1 MARFFIDRPIF
12 AWVIAIF
19 ITLAG
24 ILSIFNL
31 PVSQYP
37 NVAPPQVTVTVT
49 YPGATAKTVEDSVIQ
64 IIEQEMNGATG
75 LQYFESESR
84 TGAGTITLSFTPETD
99 VELASVDVLNRL
111 KRVESR
117 LPEAVM
123 QQGVNINKSRSNFLA
138 IISLIST
145 DGSMTPIDLGDYV
158 YRNVLYEIKR
168 LPGVGDATVFGSEK
182 AMRIWIDPIKLTGLK
197 LTAGDVANAIKN
209 QNAVVTSGAIADP
222 PNTGSE
228 TFTATVN
235 VHGQLQTKE
244 EFENIVLRANTDG
257 SVVRLKDVARVEL
270 GGQTYETYARLN
282 GKPISGFGVQ
292 PTATANTMATMQS
305 IRNKMEELSKYF
317 PEGVSYS
324 IQNDTSTFV
333 KASIHEV
340 IKTLFEGIFL
350 VFVIM
355 YLFLQ
360 NFRYTIIPTIVVP
373 IALMGTFAVM
383 KALGFSINMLTMF
396 GMVLSIGIL
405 IDDAIV
411 VVENVERI
419 MAEEGLSPRDA
430 TYKAMGQITGAI
442 IGISLVLTAV
452 FIPMAFF
459 SGSVGA
465 LPAILDHHG
474 RFHGFF
480 RFPGPVVNA
489 RAVCDHSETDRSR
502 CSWREERLF
511 RWFNRRFH
519 NMNDDI

>member
-209 QNAVVTSGAIADP
+209 QNAVVTSGAIAEHRLG
-222 PNTGSE
+222 NI
-228 TFTATVN
+228 
-235 VHGQLQTKE
+235 HGY
-244 EFENIVLRANTDG
+244 R
-257 SVVRLKDVARVEL
+257 
-270 GGQTYETYARLN
+270 
-282 GKPISGFGVQ
+282 
-292 PTATANTMATMQS
+292 
-305 IRNKMEELSKYF
+305 
-317 PEGVSYS
+317 
-324 IQNDTSTFV
+324 
-333 KASIHEV
+333 
-340 IKTLFEGIFL
+340 
-350 VFVIM
+350 
-355 YLFLQ
+355 
-360 NFRYTIIPTIVVP
+360 
-373 IALMGTFAVM
+373 
-383 KALGFSINMLTMF
+383 
-396 GMVLSIGIL
+396 
-405 IDDAIV
+405 
-411 VVENVERI
+411 
-419 MAEEGLSPRDA
+419 
-430 TYKAMGQITGAI
+430 
-442 IGISLVLTAV
+442 
-452 FIPMAFF
+452 
-459 SGSVGA
+459 
-465 LPAILDHHG
+465 
-474 RFHGFF
+474 
-480 RFPGPVVNA
+480 
-489 RAVCDHSETDRSR
+489 
-502 CSWREERLF
+502 
-511 RWFNRRFH
+511 
-519 NMNDDI
+519 